1 MAALPFTK
9 KEGKKIFFL
18 IRTDDRAMNNSR
30 TLPFL
35 PPEEPAPLPSQAKS
49 KSGSDRMK

>member
-1 MAALPFTK
+1 MKML
-9 KEGKKIFFL
+9 
-18 IRTDDRAMNNSR
+18 RAMNNSR